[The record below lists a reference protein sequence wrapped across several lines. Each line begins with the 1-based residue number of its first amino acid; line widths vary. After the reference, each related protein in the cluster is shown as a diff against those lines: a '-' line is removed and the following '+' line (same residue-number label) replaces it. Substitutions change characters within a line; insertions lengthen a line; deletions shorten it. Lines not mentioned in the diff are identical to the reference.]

1 MSDMINS
8 SKSGATEDEVT
19 RQAHRMMR
27 RDSRVRVYE
36 VVLWVLA
43 FGAFFLL
50 PNKML
55 ILTEIA
61 IVSLFALS
69 LDLVLGYAGIV
80 SLGHTVFFGIGAYS
94 AGLFARHVFAEPVT
108 GLAVAA
114 VAAGILGYLSSFLL
128 LRGSDLTRIMTTL
141 GISLMVGEA
150 ANQMNDF
157 TGGANGLSGFSIGPI
172 LGIFEF
178 DLWGKTGYLY
188 CLIVLFLVT
197 LIARRIV
204 HSPFGVSLKAIKG
217 NPVRAGMIA
226 IPARKRIIT
235 VYTISAVFAGMS
247 GALLTHTT
255 SFVSPDVL
263 AFHRSADV
271 LLVLVIGGTGYLYGG
286 IFGAVAFTI
295 IKDLL
300 SVATPQYWMFWIG
313 LLLVL
318 LVLFGRERLS
328 RWAVALPNRFGRSI
342 SDQEGRL

>member
-1 MSDMINS
+1 MTDMKTAKPAS
-8 SKSGATEDEVT
+8 ADKETAAH
-19 RQAHRMMR
+19 AHRLMR
-27 RDSRVRVYE
+27 YDSRVRAYE
-36 VVLWVLA
+36 IVLWLLA
-43 FGAFFLL
+43 FGAFLVL

-69 LDLVLGYAGIV
+69 LDLVLGYTGIV
-80 SLGHTVFFGIGAYS
+80 SLGHTVFFGIGAYA
-94 AGLFARHVFAEPVT
+94 AGLFALHIFAEPIT
-108 GLAVAA
+108 GLVVAA
-114 VAAGILGYLSSFLL
+114 IAAGILGYLSSFLL

-141 GISLMVGEA
+141 GISLMVAEA
-150 ANQMNDF
+150 ANQMNDL
-157 TGGANGLSGFSIGPI
+157 TGGANGLSGFTVGPI
-172 LGIFEF
+172 LGMFEF

-188 CLIVLFLVT
+188 SLIVLIVVT
-197 LIARRIV
+197 MVARRIV
-204 HSPFGVSLKAIKG
+204 HSPFGASLKAIKG

-226 IPARKRIIT
+226 VPARRRIIT
-235 VYTISAVFAGMS
+235 VYTISAVFAGMA
-247 GALLTHTT
+247 GALLTQTT

-286 IFGAVAFTI
+286 ILGAVAFTV

-318 LVLFGRERLS
+318 LVLFGRDRLA
-328 RWAVALPNRFGRSI
+328 RWAVALPNRLRPRM
-342 SDQEGRL
+342 SDKECQP